1 MTAPQ
6 PRQKYKK
13 IRLYPIPARGNGKS
27 TVEKARWK
35 KHGGK
40 STVEE
45 GELKWVH

>member
-27 TVEKARWK
+27 TVKE
-35 KHGGK
+35 GK
-40 STVEE
+40 
-45 GELKWVH
+45 LKWVH